1 MHVKLKKLLETQEG
15 LVTDLKL
22 LMYRRADEI
31 KKLTNIKKDIDCQI
45 VETMQQIK
53 NLAAERDLYKKELDE
68 LKIAAQA
75 VVDMVDLSEEGTET

>member
-1 MHVKLKKLLETQEG
+1 M
-15 LVTDLKL
+15 TDLKL

-31 KKLTNIKKDIDCQI
+31 EKLTNIKKDADCQVI
-45 VETMQQIK
+45 DTMQQIK

>member
-1 MHVKLKKLLETQEG
+1 
-15 LVTDLKL
+15 
-22 LMYRRADEI
+22 MYRRADEI
-31 KKLTNIKKDIDCQI
+31 EKLTNIKKDADRQVID
-45 VETMQQIK
+45 TMQQIK